1 MKSVELKGQV
11 REKLGKTASASLRK
25 EGLVPCVL
33 YGNGEPIHFSAPSI
47 SFKNLI
53 YTPDAHLVVLDI
65 AGKKHDA
72 ILQDSQFNFV
82 SDELTHAD
90 FKAISQ
96 EEQVTIL
103 IPVKTVG
110 KCKGVLAG
118 GNLSI
123 IIRKLKVKALP
134 KNLPDYIEVDMTN
147 IDLGGSFKVKSLNLP
162 EGVEVLNSPEA
173 VVAGVKITRT
183 ARLAQQG
190 QGK

>member
-11 REKLGKTASASLRK
+11 RENLGKTASASLRK

-33 YGNGEPIHFSAPSI
+33 YGNGDPIHFSTPSS
-47 SFKNLI
+47 SFKSLI
-53 YTPDAHLVVLDI
+53 YTPDAHLVVLNI
-65 AGKKHDA
+65 AGKKYDA
-72 ILQDSQFNFV
+72 ILQDSQFDFV

-96 EEQVTIL
+96 EEPVTIL

-134 KNLPDYIEVDMTN
+134 KNLPDYIEVDMTEV
-147 IDLGGSFKVKSLNLP
+147 DLGGSYKVKSLVLP
-162 EGVEVLNSPEA
+162 EGVEVLNSPDA

-190 QGK
+190 K